1 MRLFRIAL
9 VAGVVLS
16 AGSMTAQ
23 PLRVHHAATGG
34 VATGH
39 LTASGQDLRADLF
52 SRNLSGHSK
61 VRFTAATTGVQPD
74 GTRPDRGA
82 RFRGLLDQIKQPNGG
97 FTVHAMTGRQPT
109 SGYALS
115 IYKDRETT
123 KPVEDL
129 ELIDLVRFA
138 KANEDLLRHPD
149 NYFGVWHD
157 PKSNLVYLDISIVV
171 RSAAEAERLGR
182 QNQQGS
188 YFDLEEGQ
196 LVDIEEEA
204 A

>member
-1 MRLFRIAL
+1 MRLFRVAL
-9 VAGVVLS
+9 VTGLTLS
-16 AGSMTAQ
+16 AASITAQ
-23 PLRVHHAATGG
+23 PVRIHDSAAGRL
-34 VATGH
+34 ATGH
-39 LTASGQDLRADLF
+39 LTAWEKNQRADLF
-52 SRNLSGHSK
+52 RRDLSGHSK
-61 VRFTAATTGVQPD
+61 VRFTPATTGHQAKE
-74 GTRPDRGA
+74 TRQDRDA
-82 RFRGLLDQIKQPNGG
+82 WFRGLLDQIKQPNGG
-97 FTVHAMTGRQPT
+97 FTVHAVTGRQPT

-123 KPVEDL
+123 KPVVDL
-129 ELIDLVRFA
+129 QLIDLVRFA
-138 KANEDLLRHPD
+138 KENEDLLRQPD

-171 RSAAEAERLGR
+171 RSATEAERLGR
-182 QNQQGS
+182 QNQQGA

>member
-9 VAGVVLS
+9 VAGIALS
-16 AGSMTAQ
+16 AGPMAAQ
-23 PLRVHHAATGG
+23 PLRVHHTAPGD

-39 LTASGQDLRADLF
+39 LTACQKNLRAD
-52 SRNLSGHSK
+52 SSGRDLSGHS
-61 VRFTAATTGVQPD
+61 
-74 GTRPDRGA
+74 
-82 RFRGLLDQIKQPNGG
+82 RFRSTAFRTGEAGRNGQESAGRFQGLLDRIKQPNGG
-97 FTVHAMTGRQPT
+97 FTLHAVTGRQPT

-123 KPVEDL
+123 KPVKDI

-138 KANEDLLRHPD
+138 KANEDLLRQPD

-157 PKSNLVYLDISIVV
+157 PKSNLVYMDISIVL
-171 RSAAEAERLGR
+171 RSAAEAEHLGR
-182 QNQQGS
+182 LNQQGS
-188 YFDLEEGQ
+188 YFDLEGGQ

>member
-1 MRLFRIAL
+1 MRLFKVAL
-9 VAGVVLS
+9 VVGVVLS
-16 AGSMTAQ
+16 AGSITAQ
-23 PLRVHHAATGG
+23 PLRVHHIAADD
-34 VATGH
+34 VATGFP
-39 LTASGQDLRADLF
+39 AARE
-52 SRNLSGHSK
+52 RNLPAGPSQRGLSGHSK
-61 VRFTAATTGVQPD
+61 VRVTAATTHQPD
-74 GTRPDRGA
+74 ATREERSA
-82 RFRGLLDQIKQPNGG
+82 RFRRLLEQVKQPNGG
-97 FTVHAMTGRQPT
+97 FTVHAVTGRRPT

-123 KPVEDL
+123 KPVKDL
-129 ELIDLVRFA
+129 ELIDLVQFA
-138 KANEDLLRHPD
+138 KANEDLLRQPD

-157 PKSNLVYLDISIVV
+157 PKSNLVYMDISIVV

>member
-1 MRLFRIAL
+1 MA
-9 VAGVVLS
+9 
-16 AGSMTAQ
+16 AQ
-23 PLRVHHAATGG
+23 PLRVPGD

-39 LTASGQDLRADLF
+39 LTAFQQHRRADLF
-52 SRNLSGHSK
+52 RRDLSGHPK
-61 VRFTAATTGVQPD
+61 VRFTAAPITGLPD
-74 GTRPDRGA
+74 AARQDRGG
-82 RFRGLLDQIKQPNGG
+82 RFRGLLDQIREPNGG
-97 FTVHAMTGRQPT
+97 FTVHAVTGRQPT

-123 KPVEDL
+123 KPAQDL

-138 KANEDLLRHPD
+138 TANEDLLRQPD

-157 PKSNLVYLDISIVV
+157 PESNLVYMDISIVV

-188 YFDLEEGQ
+188 YFDLGDGQ